1 MGRTWVR
8 EVAQFTVTPHPRSQT
23 ATRSRN
29 AGWVAL
35 AWESV
40 P

>member
-1 MGRTWVR
+1 MGRTLM
-8 EVAQFTVTPHPRSQT
+8 QDDPDYTVTPHPRSQA
-23 ATRSRN
+23 ATNSRN